1 MGRVSPAELR
11 FWYEDYLDA
20 CNRHD
25 LDAVRE
31 LIADDVRRTGRP
43 RGADAWIEDVTA
55 LLVAFPD
62 LQWKRIRVLVEED
75 RIAAHLRAR
84 GTHRGEF
91 LGVPATGRH
100 VNWAE
105 FAFYRV
111 VAGRVVE
118 YAGAADGA
126 ELLGQ
131 LRG

>member
-1 MGRVSPAELR
+1 MSPTELR

-25 LDAVRE
+25 LDAVRG
-31 LIADDVRRTGRP
+31 LVADDVRRTGRP
-43 RGADAWIEDVTA
+43 RGADAWVEDLQA

-62 LQWKRIRVLVEED
+62 LQWKRIRVVVEDD
-75 RIAAHLRAR
+75 RVAAHLRAR
-84 GTHRGEF
+84 GTHRGPF

-105 FAFYRV
+105 FGFYRILR
-111 VAGRVVE
+111 GRVSE
-118 YAGAADGA
+118 YAGAADGV
-126 ELLGQ
+126 ELLEQ

>member
-1 MGRVSPAELR
+1 MSPDELR
-11 FWYEDYLDA
+11 AWYEDYLDA

-25 LDAVRE
+25 LDRVGE
-31 LIADDVRRTGRP
+31 LLAGDVRRQGRP
-43 RGADAWIEDVTA
+43 RGTTAWLEDLEA
-55 LLVAFPD
+55 LFRAFPD
-62 LQWKRIRVLVEED
+62 VQWKRIRLVVEDD

-84 GTHRGEF
+84 GTHRGVH

-111 VAGRVVE
+111 VGGRIVE

-126 ELLGQ
+126 DLLEQ
-131 LRG
+131 LTA